1 MADLSEHDQAVRALL
16 LQTRPAA
23 AALSDAMIN
32 DLVQG
37 KPPRS
42 DSGGP
47 ALELNLWPLIEET
60 IKWLPVLSAVVSI
73 VSGSIN
79 IKKFLTPEKKPSV
92 AEITDE
98 VIKHLGHH
106 PQGHRE
112 RSRASFEA

>member
-23 AALSDAMIN
+23 AALSDSMID

-37 KPPRS
+37 NPPRL

-60 IKWLPVLSAVVSI
+60 IKWLPVVSAVVSI

-79 IKKFLTPEKKPSV
+79 IKKYLTPEEKPSV
-92 AEITDE
+92 AEIADE
-98 VIKHLGHH
+98 VIKRLGYDRKAIEDAVKKALE
-106 PQGHRE
+106 P
-112 RSRASFEA
+112 